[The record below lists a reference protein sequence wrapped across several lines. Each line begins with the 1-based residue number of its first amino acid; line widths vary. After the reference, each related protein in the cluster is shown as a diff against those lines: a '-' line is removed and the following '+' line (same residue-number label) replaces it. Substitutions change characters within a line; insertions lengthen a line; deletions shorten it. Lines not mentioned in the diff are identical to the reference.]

1 MRRRPDG
8 APDVEVRE
16 GSRQGQDHRRLTRPP
31 VRRSFRFIHIELC
44 PRAAR
49 EPAIGLWKGAGRG
62 TRERSVPQ
70 TIRSTRTESVP
81 WNSSPLDLREQLLAN
96 GRNPDSDIGFRFA
109 KWFNPG
115 RRGHLADRPMPIPKI
130 PTDVHFG
137 LMDLG
142 FGTPELGTVRLSEL
156 EAFQGPFGLGI
167 ERDLWFQ
174 PAHTI
179 GVYAEAAR
187 NAGRI
192 VEFGPELDEA
202 ARSRTGP
209 VED

>member
-1 MRRRPDG
+1 M
-8 APDVEVRE
+8 
-16 GSRQGQDHRRLTRPP
+16 
-31 VRRSFRFIHIELC
+31 ELV
-44 PRAAR
+44 
-49 EPAIGLWKGAGRG
+49 
-62 TRERSVPQ
+62 T
-70 TIRSTRTESVP
+70 
-81 WNSSPLDLREQLLAN
+81 LDLREQLLTN
-96 GRNPDSDIGFRFA
+96 GRNPDSDRIPLC
-109 KWFNPG
+109 KWFNPAG
-115 RRGHLADRPMPIPKI
+115 AGTWLIVDADPEDP
-130 PTDVHFG
+130 DVHFG